1 MLTLRF
7 TARIWYWRG
16 PSPWYFVSV
25 PRKHSLAL
33 RAMASV
39 LTYGWGVIPVTAR
52 IGKTVWTTSLFP
64 KDALY
69 AVPLRSDVR
78 KAEQLDEGD
87 QIGVELTTGEPR

>member
-1 MLTLRF
+1 VLTLRF

-25 PRKHSLAL
+25 PRKQSLAL
-33 RAMASV
+33 RGLASV

-52 IGKTVWTTSLFP
+52 VGKTVWTTSLFP
-64 KDALY
+64 RDDLY

-78 KAEQLDEGD
+78 KVERLDEGD
-87 QIGVELTTGEPR
+87 QIRVELTTGEPR